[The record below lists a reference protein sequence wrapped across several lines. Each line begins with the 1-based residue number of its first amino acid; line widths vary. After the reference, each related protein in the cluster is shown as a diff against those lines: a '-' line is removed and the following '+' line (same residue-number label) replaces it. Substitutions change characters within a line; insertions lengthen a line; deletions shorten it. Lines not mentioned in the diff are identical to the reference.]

1 MDGLAI
7 SAALIQFID
16 FSSRLISKG
25 ISIHEFVD
33 GCEID
38 HRELESITK
47 SLSGSIEEIQHSLQS
62 QRRQR
67 ELTDTERQQERIGEE
82 CQSVAND
89 LLGVLNQLKAKGP
102 RTKWQS
108 FRQALRAT
116 WNDGKVKAL
125 ERRLDRF
132 RMEIVASI
140 LNTLRSVLLYRSS
153 NFTLVNISTP
163 YKV

>member
-25 ISIHEFVD
+25 ISIHESVD

-89 LLGVLNQLKAKGP
+89 LLGVLNQLKAEGP